1 MCERSCG
8 RSPLGAEL
16 TPPPTDRT
24 EEHAVSDVFE
34 AFRLNGRV
42 AAVTGGASGIG
53 EATGRVLAAAGASVV
68 LADVNVEAAEKVA
81 AEIVADGGAAV
92 AQACD
97 IRARADLDAVVD
109 RAVSEYGRLDV
120 MANVAGVASDGY
132 LGDVSEAEVDR
143 MISLN
148 VKGTLFGC
156 QAALRVMRE
165 QRSGSIINV
174 SSGAIDLAKENYGVY
189 AFTKAAVA
197 MMTQTLAV
205 EEGPNGIRV
214 NAIAPGATITAF
226 TSRHMYREDGSVDQA
241 KVDGFIERMSAMSP
255 LGLVGEPN
263 DQAYLVLYLAS
274 DAARFSTGHIWRA
287 NGGQTIV
294 W

>member
-1 MCERSCG
+1 M
-8 RSPLGAEL
+8 
-16 TPPPTDRT
+16 
-24 EEHAVSDVFE
+24 SDVFD
-34 AFRLNGRV
+34 AFRLTGRA

-53 EATGRVLAAAGASVV
+53 EATARVLAGAGASVV

-81 AEIVADGGAAV
+81 AEIVADGGQAV
-92 AQACD
+92 AQVCD
-97 IRARADLDAVVD
+97 IRSKADLDAVVD
-109 RAVSEYGRLDV
+109 RAVAEYGRLDV

-143 MISLN
+143 MIGLN
-148 VKGTLFGC
+148 IKGTLFGC

-241 KVDGFIERMSAMSP
+241 KFDGFIERMSAMSP
-255 LGLVGEPN
+255 LGLVGEPI
-263 DQAYLVLYLAS
+263 DQAFLVLYLAS
-274 DAARFSTGHIWRA
+274 DASRFSTGHIWRA

>member
-1 MCERSCG
+1 M
-8 RSPLGAEL
+8 
-16 TPPPTDRT
+16 
-24 EEHAVSDVFE
+24 SDVFD
-34 AFRLNGRV
+34 AFRLTGRA

-53 EATGRVLAAAGASVV
+53 EATARVLAGAGAAGV
-68 LADVNVEAAEKVA
+68 LADVNV
-81 AEIVADGGAAV
+81 GA
-92 AQACD
+92 
-97 IRARADLDAVVD
+97 
-109 RAVSEYGRLDV
+109 
-120 MANVAGVASDGY
+120 ASDGY

-143 MISLN
+143 MIGLN
-148 VKGTLFGC
+148 IKGTLFGC

-241 KVDGFIERMSAMSP
+241 KFDGFIERMSAMSP
-255 LGLVGEPN
+255 LGLVGEPI
-263 DQAYLVLYLAS
+263 DQAFLVLYLAS
-274 DAARFSTGHIWRA
+274 DASRFSTGHIWRA